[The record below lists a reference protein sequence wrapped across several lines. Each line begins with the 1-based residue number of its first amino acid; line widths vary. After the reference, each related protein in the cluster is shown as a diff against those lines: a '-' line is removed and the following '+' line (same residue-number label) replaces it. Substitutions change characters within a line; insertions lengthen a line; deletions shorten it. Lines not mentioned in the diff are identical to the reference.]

1 MTTHDTS
8 SAPVGYEPAL
18 GRPARQGTW
27 DELAKGTFR
36 AAAERLAAGDGPGA
50 AELVEVAVLEADE
63 LRDIYQRWPGATCDW
78 IAAQGV
84 AVADIEAATAH
95 LRALIGDRA
104 MDGIQAEWPA
114 FTTAVGNAA
123 AACCGGADDAPS
135 AIENAR
141 TIWLSIHDRAVDR
154 VSGLIDIAV
163 RLVGEDS
170 LGALWDFLMA
180 DWYDIH
186 ARRYAPANQ
195 PWPDSAHQLMVAIV
209 DGFHAHLTGTGRQGD
224 IEIVNEPDR
233 TGFRFAPCGSGG
245 RSVDG
250 RITADQP
257 RAGAP
262 FNFAVTTEAHDWA
275 WNTIGICSYCVH
287 CCQLNEVMPID
298 RIGYPTRVIDAPTWT
313 PDAPTSTCTWWVY
326 HDPADIPDR
335 IYERVGRD
343 PSRRPPVRSQATKGD
358 SHD

>member
-1 MTTHDTS
+1 MTTYETS
-8 SAPVGYEPAL
+8 SAPVGYEPGL
-18 GRPARQGTW
+18 GRLARKGTW

-36 AAAERLAAGDGPGA
+36 AAAEHLAAGDGPAA

-63 LRDIYQRWPGATCDW
+63 LRDVYQRWPEATADW

-84 AVADIEAATAH
+84 AAADIETAAEE

-104 MDGIQAEWPA
+104 MNGIQAEWPE
-114 FTTAVGNAA
+114 FTSAVEMAA
-123 AACCGGADDAPS
+123 SACRGGAAHAPA
-135 AIENAR
+135 AIEEAR
-141 TIWLSIHDRAVDR
+141 TVWLAIHDRAVDR

-180 DWYDIH
+180 DWYEIH
-186 ARRYAPANQ
+186 ARRYALTSQ
-195 PWPDSAHQLMVAIV
+195 PWSDSAHQLMVAIV

-224 IEIVNEPDR
+224 IEIITEPGR
-233 TGFRFAPCGSGG
+233 IGFRFAPCGSGG
-245 RSVDG
+245 RSVDRRISGG
-250 RITADQP
+250 RP

-262 FNFAVTTEAHDWA
+262 FGFAVTTEAHDWA

-298 RIGYPTRVIDAPTWT
+298 RIGYPTRVIDAPIWD
-313 PDAPTSTCTWWVY
+313 PNAPSSTCTWWVY
-326 HDPADIPDR
+326 RDPADIPDR
-335 IYERVGRD
+335 VYERVGRD
-343 PSRRPPVRSQATKGD
+343 PSRRPARSRVPKGD